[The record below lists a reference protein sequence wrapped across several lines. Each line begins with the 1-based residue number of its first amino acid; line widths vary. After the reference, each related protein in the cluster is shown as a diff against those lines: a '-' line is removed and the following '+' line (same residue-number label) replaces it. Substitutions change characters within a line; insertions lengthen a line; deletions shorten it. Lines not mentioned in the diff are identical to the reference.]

1 MDRATFIEQD
11 GLTKEYASS
20 DHMSS
25 TKIPLDGPEQ
35 HTIVQVPLK
44 AALPFL
50 EGALRAAA
58 EKRRNS
64 SIVKSL
70 RRSENLQLRE
80 EVIRCRQRYGPLSL
94 PQFIRQSLDN
104 QCLASSFPRLV
115 PQGHRAVL
123 SWLQV
128 HHSHI

>member
-1 MDRATFIEQD
+1 MSLHAFRKH
-11 GLTKEYASS
+11 GLSKYMLSKS
-20 DHMSS
+20 WCLSRLLH
-25 TKIPLDGPEQ
+25 
-35 HTIVQVPLK
+35 VQVPLK

-80 EVIRCRQRYGPLSL
+80 EVIRCRQR
-94 PQFIRQSLDN
+94 
-104 QCLASSFPRLV
+104 
-115 PQGHRAVL
+115 
-123 SWLQV
+123 
-128 HHSHI
+128 

>member
-1 MDRATFIEQD
+1 MLKVTAMPMKGTELESI
-11 GLTKEYASS
+11 
-20 DHMSS
+20 M
-25 TKIPLDGPEQ
+25 
-35 HTIVQVPLK
+35 QVSLK

-80 EVIRCRQRYGPLSL
+80 EVIRCRQR
-94 PQFIRQSLDN
+94 
-104 QCLASSFPRLV
+104 
-115 PQGHRAVL
+115 
-123 SWLQV
+123 
-128 HHSHI
+128 